1 MILCLLRLCELD
13 HSGKDTNDARLRSA
27 GFDIGQDVMRKSDSS
42 TGQIKA
48 MIATDVT
55 LLVGKD
61 FIKVPA
67 TQFLAGDWKEYTAK
81 PVAKAVPFLD
91 SLPVNCLEF
100 QMGMCKARVL
110 NQMILDET
118 MGASHYEGLKVFLK
132 PSRDV
137 RATIRF
143 EKGALQIVAST
154 HRVDV
159 KPTGSTMNSS
169 ICCGTVDMQRQI
181 FDIWLSSPVQ
191 QSPTQVLHPFW
202 VLRTS
207 ANVAECNLELTP
219 KNHGGRRL
227 RMDGD
232 SWHIP
237 IAKNSKV
244 INPGDSLILYKPV
257 TAAKPEPLVPEKKR
271 VTTKQPDSSVDEPSV
286 WAITGGMLKKS
297 LKWLVK
303 TKTVEDKLFVEI
315 DKWDRAFVP
324 FVTGKPIQ
332 LKKEKEPHHLSIKAF
347 QELLDLRKEA
357 CDRAYN
363 RHIREAAATAGD
375 KEPPHRNAREA
386 DVYVAGRTVEMECPE
401 VVFGEETMPAQR
413 IVTIWSVKDPV
424 LWVELTPE
432 NLDYLALFMRRGLFE
447 HQASNPPL
455 RRRKKLRGEEVRP
468 IAGSPKKKNRRG
480 RKRKMPATEEPEPV
494 QEAESPHTPPVLA
507 GDSESDE
514 DVVQSILN
522 S

>member
-1 MILCLLRLCELD
+1 MYIYVHAAASLSLYRDLGIHIYIYIYISIEMPASATGSMQLDILNLYILRLCELD
-13 HSGKDTNDARLRSA
+13 SAGQETNDARLRSA
-27 GFDIGQDVMRKSDSS
+27 GFEIGQDVVRRSDSS

-48 MIATDVT
+48 MNATDVT
-55 LLVGKD
+55 LLVGTN
-61 FIKVPA
+61 FVKVPA
-67 TQFLAGDWKEYTAK
+67 KQFLAGDWKEYTVK
-81 PVAKAVPFLD
+81 PVPEAVPFLD

-100 QMGMCKARVL
+100 QMGMWKARVL
-110 NQMILDET
+110 KQMILDET

-169 ICCGTVDMQRQI
+169 FCCGTAEMQSQI

-227 RMDGD
+227 RMEGE

-271 VTTKQPDSSVDEPSV
+271 MTAKQPEPSV
-286 WAITGGMLKKS
+286 
-297 LKWLVK
+297 
-303 TKTVEDKLFVEI
+303 
-315 DKWDRAFVP
+315 
-324 FVTGKPIQ
+324 
-332 LKKEKEPHHLSIKAF
+332 
-347 QELLDLRKEA
+347 
-357 CDRAYN
+357 
-363 RHIREAAATAGD
+363 
-375 KEPPHRNAREA
+375 
-386 DVYVAGRTVEMECPE
+386 
-401 VVFGEETMPAQR
+401 
-413 IVTIWSVKDPV
+413 
-424 LWVELTPE
+424 
-432 NLDYLALFMRRGLFE
+432 
-447 HQASNPPL
+447 
-455 RRRKKLRGEEVRP
+455 
-468 IAGSPKKKNRRG
+468 
-480 RKRKMPATEEPEPV
+480 PEPKR
-494 QEAESPHTPPVLA
+494 ARKA
-507 GDSESDE
+507 
-514 DVVQSILN
+514 
-522 S
+522 